1 MKILSKAFL
10 RMLNLEK
17 RKQLQP
23 KFSKALARLAEL
35 LNLSDLSKLVKQQSD
50 EEGYSSIEIPNSI
63 YNTQNSVAK
72 SKQSPFKT

>member
-1 MKILSKAFL
+1 
-10 RMLNLEK
+10 MLNLEK

-23 KFSKALARLAEL
+23 KFSKALASLAEL